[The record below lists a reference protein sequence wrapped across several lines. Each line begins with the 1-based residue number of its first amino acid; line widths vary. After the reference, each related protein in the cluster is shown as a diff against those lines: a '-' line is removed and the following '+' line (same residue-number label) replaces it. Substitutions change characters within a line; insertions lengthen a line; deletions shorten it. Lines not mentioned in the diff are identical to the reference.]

1 MFQRGILSLQKNKLF
16 RDLFTKFLEINK
28 EVESVIVSDSEGL
41 IIAGEMRKDVDMELV
56 SVLTSII
63 NPILERMRNEFDFKK
78 FGNASFDTE
87 DHRLLFIS
95 IDEEI
100 ILSLILESM
109 ASTEKLA
116 PYGFFLAEKTAQIL
130 TADEDDEIQISV
142 PNFEYEAKNV
152 QRLKNQLYQMD
163 IGTKGE
169 YRFKFVIL
177 GEHEV
182 GKTSIIRQFVEKT
195 FIESYRA
202 TIGLNI
208 LSHTFDFYGSEIG
221 VVLYDLGAQKYFK
234 RFRKTYYLGAQAAF
248 IVFDVTKRISFDHVI
263 NWYQELRNFVP
274 DEDVP
279 IVIVGNKTDLKEER
293 QVYYQEGVRLAK
305 VLSENEK
312 IKLSYIE
319 TSALTGE
326 NVEDAFNLI
335 SYHYVMKSKEIEDQ
349 RRSKILL
356 DKINEILEKKIV
368 FTLSF
373 ITEDSVWSPGL
384 QIITSIKELGEKS
397 LVNDYD
403 DEQVYQF
410 ISGLIVKQHQYTAAD
425 NVSSSD
431 GIFCIFDARNKEQVD
446 PSWKELITTIYQ
458 NSKEN
463 AVILIGVRASKS
475 SNWSQIIE
483 QLHIDPSSD
492 KKKVDILFF
501 RIGQNYRLDI
511 YEQLG
516 VMLSGIDDKY

>member
-1 MFQRGILSLQKNKLF
+1 MPVQKNKLF
-16 RDLFTKFLEINK
+16 KDLFKKFLEINLD
-28 EVESVIVSDSEGL
+28 VESVIVSDSEGL
-41 IIAGEMRKDVDMELV
+41 IIAGEMRKDIEMELV

-63 NPILERMRNEFDFKK
+63 NPILARMRNEFEFKK

-95 IDEEI
+95 IDEER
-100 ILSLILESM
+100 ILSLVLESM

-130 TADEDDEIQISV
+130 SADEESEIQISV
-142 PNFEYEAKNV
+142 PNFKYEAENV

-177 GEHEV
+177 GDHEV
-182 GKTSIIRQFVEKT
+182 GKTSIIRQFVERT
-195 FIESYRA
+195 FTESYRA

-208 LSHTFDFYGSEIG
+208 LSHTFDFFGSEIG

-248 IVFDVTKRISFDHVI
+248 IVFDLTNRESFDNVI
-263 NWYQELRNFVP
+263 IWHQELRSFVP

-293 QVYYQEGVRLAK
+293 QVYYQEGVRLANT
-305 VLSENEK
+305 LSENEK
-312 IKLSYIE
+312 VKLSYIE

-335 SYHYVMKSKEIEDQ
+335 SYHYVMKSKEIEDE
-349 RRSKILL
+349 RRSKVLL
-356 DKINEILEKKIV
+356 EKINSILKKKIV

-373 ITEDSVWSPGL
+373 ITESSVYSPGL
-384 QIITSIKELGEKS
+384 QIITNIKELGEKS
-397 LVNDYD
+397 LVNDYE

-410 ISGLIVKQHQYTAAD
+410 TSGMIVKQHQYTAAD

-431 GIFCIFDARNKEQVD
+431 GIFCIFDARNKDQID
-446 PSWKELITTIYQ
+446 SSWKDLVSTIYQ

-463 AVILIGVRASKS
+463 GVILIGVRASRS
-475 SNWSQIIE
+475 TNWSDIIE
-483 QLHIDPSSD
+483 QLNIDNSSE
-492 KKKVDILFF
+492 KKKVDLLFF
-501 RIGQNYRLDI
+501 RIGENNRLDI
-511 YEQLG
+511 FDQLG
-516 VMLSGIDDKY
+516 VLLSGIDDKY

>member
-1 MFQRGILSLQKNKLF
+1 LPVQKNKLF
-16 RDLFTKFLEINK
+16 KDLFKKFLEINLD
-28 EVESVIVSDSEGL
+28 VESVIVSDSEGL
-41 IIAGEMRKDVDMELV
+41 IIAGEMRKDIDMELV

-63 NPILERMRNEFDFKK
+63 NPILARMRNEFDFKK
-78 FGNASFDTE
+78 FGTASFDTE

-95 IDEEI
+95 IDEER
-100 ILSLILESM
+100 ILSLVLESM
-109 ASTEKLA
+109 ASIEKLA

-130 TADEDDEIQISV
+130 SAEEEDKIQISV
-142 PNFEYEAKNV
+142 PNFEYEAENV

-182 GKTSIIRQFVEKT
+182 GKTSIIRQFVEKMFT
-195 FIESYRA
+195 ESYRA

-208 LSHTFDFYGSEIG
+208 LSHTFDFFGSEIG

-248 IVFDVTKRISFDHVI
+248 IVFDLTNRESFDNVI
-263 NWYQELRNFVP
+263 DWYQELRSFVP

-279 IVIVGNKTDLKEER
+279 IVMVGNKTDLKEDR
-293 QVYYQEGVRLAK
+293 QVYYQEGVRLANT
-305 VLSENEK
+305 LSENEK

-335 SYHYVMKSKEIEDQ
+335 SYHYVMRSKEIEDE
-349 RRSKILL
+349 RRSKVLL
-356 DKINEILEKKIV
+356 EKINSILEKKIV

-373 ITEDSVWSPGL
+373 ITESSVYSPGL
-384 QIITSIKELGEKS
+384 QIITNIKELGEKS
-397 LVNDYD
+397 LVNDYE

-410 ISGLIVKQHQYTAAD
+410 TSGMIVKQHQYTAAD

-431 GIFCIFDARNKEQVD
+431 GVFCIFDARNKDQID
-446 PSWKELITTIYQ
+446 PSWKDLITTIYQ

-463 AVILIGVRASKS
+463 GVLLIGVRASGS
-475 SNWSQIIE
+475 TNWSEIIE
-483 QLHIDPSSD
+483 QLNIDHSSD
-492 KKKVDILFF
+492 KKKVDLLFF
-501 RIGQNYRLDI
+501 RIGENYRLDI
-511 YEQLG
+511 FDQLG